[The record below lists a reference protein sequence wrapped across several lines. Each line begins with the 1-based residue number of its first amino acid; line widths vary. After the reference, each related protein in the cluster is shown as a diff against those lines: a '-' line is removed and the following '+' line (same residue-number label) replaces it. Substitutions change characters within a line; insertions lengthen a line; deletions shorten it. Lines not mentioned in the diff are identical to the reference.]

1 VTPKATSTST
11 SAVEDAA
18 AFMTDADLAPVFA
31 DGPLARGLADLDA
44 GRAAQAAAALR
55 KSDRPEARYLAA
67 VALLQSSKHA
77 DALSLLSDL
86 EDRLPDLADRVL
98 FRRGQALDAAGRR
111 REAAEAYAS
120 VPEHSILWAESR
132 LAEARAL
139 DAAGDGA
146 GALAA
151 LVPLVALTERAPDRG
166 PAAAEALLLAG
177 RIRSRTRTDAPF
189 ARRAYLQC
197 WSAYPL
203 TAAANDCLKAL
214 RSLPGAHAA
223 PPSIEDVL
231 RRAEALLEQNR
242 NKAAAGELEKLAPRV
257 GAPAKDAP
265 LACRAHYALGRAYRK
280 ERQHTKAMA
289 ELEPVVDRCD
299 EPALRVKALYVLASA
314 ASIASPAD
322 GLRRYRQLAA
332 EYPSH
337 AFADDA
343 LFYASDL
350 LVRDGRA
357 GEARAALLDLAAR
370 YPDGDFRA
378 EALFRAAWLAYRDG
392 DRDAA
397 IGGLTRLGESF
408 ADDPYERGRA
418 EYWRARF
425 LAARGGEGDGALAER
440 IWTDLVQRSPA
451 DWYGLLA
458 RARLAERRGTEVE
471 WPHALLDARAAE
483 QATFRYR
490 VGSLRA
496 DRHFRAGVLLLRL
509 GQRGAAADE
518 LAAVDRKLVA
528 AKGADALDPLLLLAE
543 LLDRAGDHQRA
554 HNLVRSG
561 GRVALRGAPQPET
574 LRVWRIAYPAAFRS
588 EIERWTRPA
597 GVEPDLLQALMREE
611 SALDPRVISGAGAVG
626 LTQLMPSTAQTVARK
641 LKLKKPSAQD
651 LMDGPLNIRIGAA
664 YLGGLLQKF
673 GGSAPLAVAA
683 YNVGDGPVRRWVKD
697 RGQLPLDE
705 FVEEI
710 PVQETRGYVK
720 RVLRSY
726 AAYRLLY
733 GAHPAAS
740 SSLLSQGLP
749 RFD

>member
-1 VTPKATSTST
+1 
-11 SAVEDAA
+11 
-18 AFMTDADLAPVFA
+18 MTDADLAPVFT
-31 DGPLARGLADLDA
+31 DGPLARGLADLEA
-44 GRAAQAAAALR
+44 GRAAEAAAALR

-67 VALLQSSKHA
+67 VALLQSSRHA
-77 DALSLLSDL
+77 EALPLLDGL

-111 REAAEAYAS
+111 REAAEAYAA
-120 VPEHSILWAESR
+120 VPEHSILWAEGR

-151 LVPLVALTERAPDRG
+151 LVPLVALTERAPERG

-177 RIRSRTRTDAPF
+177 RIRARSRTDAPF

-214 RSLPGAHAA
+214 RGLPGAHAA
-223 PPSIEDVL
+223 PPSSEDVL

-242 NKAAAGELEKLAPRV
+242 NKAAIGELEKLAPRV
-257 GAPAKDAP
+257 GAPAKDAT
-265 LACRAHYALGRAYRK
+265 LACRAHYALGKAYRK

-299 EPALRVKALYVLASA
+299 DPALRVKALYVLASA

-350 LVRDGRA
+350 LVRDGRS
-357 GEARAALLDLAAR
+357 GEARTVLQDLATR
-370 YPDGDFRA
+370 YPEGDFRA

-392 DRDAA
+392 DREAA
-397 IGGLTRLGESF
+397 IAGLARLGEVF

-425 LAARGGEGDGALAER
+425 LAARAGEGDGALAER
-440 IWTDLVQRSPA
+440 IWGELVQRSPA

-458 RARLAERRGTEVE
+458 RSRLAERRGTEPE
-471 WPHALLDARAAE
+471 WPRALLDARAAP
-483 QATFRYR
+483 QASFRYR

-509 GQRGAAADE
+509 GQRSAAGDE
-518 LAAVDRKLVA
+518 LAAVDRKLVT

-543 LLDRAGDHQRA
+543 LLDRAGDHQLA

-561 GRVALRGAPQPET
+561 GRVALRGAPQAAT

-611 SALDPRVISGAGAVG
+611 SALDPRVVSGAGAVG
-626 LTQLMPSTAQTVARK
+626 LTQLMPATAQTVARK
-641 LKLKKPSAQD
+641 LKLKKPTAQD

-733 GAHPAAS
+733 GAHPTPS
-740 SSLLSQGLP
+740 TLLGQALP

>member
-1 VTPKATSTST
+1 I
-11 SAVEDAA
+11 
-18 AFMTDADLAPVFA
+18 L
-31 DGPLARGLADLDA
+31 RGLE
-44 GRAAQAAAALR
+44 
-55 KSDRPEARYLAA
+55 S
-67 VALLQSSKHA
+67 
-77 DALSLLSDL
+77 
-86 EDRLPDLADRVL
+86 RLPELADRVL
-98 FRRGQALDAAGRR
+98 FRRGQALDAASRR
-111 REAAEAYAS
+111 REAAEAYAA
-120 VPEHSILWAESR
+120 VPEHSILWPEAR
-132 LAEARAL
+132 LAQARAL
-139 DAAGDGA
+139 DAAGDGSA
-146 GALAA
+146 ALAA
-151 LVPLVALTERAPDRG
+151 LVPLVALTEGGPDRG

-177 RIRSRTRTDAPF
+177 RIRARSRTDAAF

-203 TAAANDCLKAL
+203 AAAANDCLKAL
-214 RSLPGAHAA
+214 RALPGAHAA
-223 PPSIEDVL
+223 PPSDEDAV
-231 RRAEALLEQNR
+231 RRAEALLDQNR
-242 NKAAAGELEKLAPRV
+242 NTAAMGELEKLAVRV
-257 GAPAKDAP
+257 GAPAKDAA
-265 LACRAHYALGRAYRK
+265 LACRVHFALGKAYRK

-299 EPALRVKALYVLASA
+299 EPGLRVKALYVLASA
-314 ASIASPAD
+314 ASIASPPE

-337 AFADDA
+337 TFADDA

-357 GEARAALLDLAAR
+357 EEARTALQDLASR
-370 YPDGDFRA
+370 YPQGDFRA
-378 EALFRAAWLAYRDG
+378 EALFRAAWLAYRNG
-392 DRDAA
+392 DREAA
-397 IGGLTRLGESF
+397 IAGLAGLAELF

-418 EYWRARF
+418 EYWRAR
-425 LAARGGEGDGALAER
+425 LVAARGGEGDGALAER
-440 IWTDLVQRSPA
+440 IWSDVVQRSPA

-458 RARLAERRGTEVE
+458 RTRLAERRGTGPE
-471 WPHALLDARAAE
+471 WPRALLDPRVTP
-483 QATFRYR
+483 QASFRYR
-490 VGSLRA
+490 VGALRA

-509 GQRGAAADE
+509 GQRAAAGDE

-528 AKGADALDPLLLLAE
+528 GKSADALDPLLLLAE

-554 HNLVRSG
+554 HNLVRAG
-561 GRVALRGAPQPET
+561 GRAVLRGAPALAT

-588 EIERWTRPA
+588 DIERWTRPA
-597 GVEPDLLQALMREE
+597 GVDPDLLQALMREE
-611 SALDPRVISGAGAVG
+611 SALDPRVVSGAGAVG
-626 LTQLMPSTAQTVARK
+626 LTQLMPATAQTVAKK
-641 LKLKKPSAQD
+641 LKLKKPTPQD

-683 YNVGDGPVRRWVKD
+683 YNVGDGAVRRWVKD

-733 GAHPAAS
+733 GAPPAAT
-740 SSLLSQGLP
+740 SLLGQALP
-749 RFD
+749 RFE